1 MSQDTSKTQK
11 TIKLRIMEILDPATD
26 GDKASQIC
34 TNFIVFLVLANIVA
48 VILESVPRFRND
60 YGFWFDQFEL
70 YCIILFTVEYFLRV
84 WSGGARYP
92 HDKWKGIREYGLGFH
107 GLVDLAATLPYYLQ
121 FIFPG
126 ADLRA
131 LRVLRMIRIF
141 KLSA

>member
-48 VILESVPRFRND
+48 VILESVPRFRHE

-70 YCIILFTVEYFLRV
+70 YCIILFTIEYFLRV

-92 HDKWKGIREYGLGFH
+92 HDKWKGIREYGLG
-107 GLVDLAATLPYYLQ
+107 LL
-121 FIFPG
+121 
-126 ADLRA
+126 
-131 LRVLRMIRIF
+131 
-141 KLSA
+141 